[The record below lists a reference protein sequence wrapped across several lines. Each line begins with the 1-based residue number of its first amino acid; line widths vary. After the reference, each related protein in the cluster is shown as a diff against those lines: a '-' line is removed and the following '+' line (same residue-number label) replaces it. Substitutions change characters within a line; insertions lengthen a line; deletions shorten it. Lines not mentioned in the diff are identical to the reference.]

1 METIICN
8 LNMFDMNQHIY
19 KHNDDTKDFIPL
31 IDVPVEELAKTI
43 ASQCFT
49 FGINSVHLYG
59 DEVFLEPIVE
69 NIKLCGKTN
78 YAFDDINVEVN

>member
-1 METIICN
+1 
-8 LNMFDMNQHIY
+8 MFDMNQHIY

-31 IDVPVEELAKTI
+31 MDVPVSQLAKTI
-43 ASQCFT
+43 ATQCFT

-69 NIKLCGKTN
+69 DIKVCSKAKYEL
-78 YAFDDINVEVN
+78 DDINVEVN